1 MPVTDPPPWLRRL
14 GATILVVLAG
24 TGAVRAESD
33 AAPINLRAP
42 QPVISII
49 IDDVGHR
56 AGVGLRAVKLPGAI
70 ACAFLPYA
78 PHTPRLAL
86 LAHSYNKEI
95 LLHAP
100 MEAEGQD
107 TLERGALTLHMT
119 QQEFV
124 RTLQDDLKAVPHVQ
138 GINNHMG
145 SLLTRHPGHM
155 LWLMQEINRH
165 GDLFFVDSRTTT
177 KSVALRVALESGV
190 PSLQRDVFLDN
201 DRDTAAIEHQF
212 HRLLEVARA
221 HGVALA
227 IGHAYPET
235 MEVLERM
242 LPRLAEHGIRLVSLA
257 EMIRI
262 QQRLHWP
269 WQTS

>member
-1 MPVTDPPPWLRRL
+1 MMLF
-14 GATILVVLAG
+14 VLAC
-24 TGAVRAESD
+24 TGSVRAESD
-33 AAPINLRAP
+33 PAPITLPAAW
-42 QPVISII
+42 PVISII
-49 IDDVGHR
+49 IDDVGHQ
-56 AGVGLRAVKLPGAI
+56 AATGQRAVELPGAI

-78 PHTPRLAL
+78 PHTRRLAL
-86 LAHSYNKEI
+86 LAHSFNKEI

-100 MEAEGQD
+100 MEAESRGVLD
-107 TLERGALTLHMT
+107 RGALTLHMT

-124 RTLQDDLKAVPHVQ
+124 RTLQEDLKAVPHVQ

-155 LWLMQEINRH
+155 LWLMQEISRH

-177 KSVALRVALESGV
+177 KSVALRVALEAGV

-201 DRDTAAIEHQF
+201 ERDAAAIEQQF
-212 HRLLEVARA
+212 NRLLEVARVRGA
-221 HGVALA
+221 ALA

-235 MEVLERM
+235 LEVLERM
-242 LPRLAEHGIRLVSLA
+242 LPRLAEHGVRLVSLA

-262 QQRLHWP
+262 QRRMYWP